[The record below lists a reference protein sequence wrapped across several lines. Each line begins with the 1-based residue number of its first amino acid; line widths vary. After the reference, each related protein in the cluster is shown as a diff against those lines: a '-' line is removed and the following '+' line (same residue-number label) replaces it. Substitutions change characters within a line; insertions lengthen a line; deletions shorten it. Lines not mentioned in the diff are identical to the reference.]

1 MNNSIYPCLIIK
13 GKTAEAAEFYLKT
26 FGQGKT
32 VNASSLV
39 VQIELSGQRF
49 MILNDGPSTKPNSSI
64 SFMVLSKD
72 LNEVEQYWNTLTEG
86 GQIFM
91 PLDSYDWSEKYGWV
105 QDKYG
110 VSWQIMKIN
119 EDEKAQKFNPT
130 FMFTGA
136 QAGQTKEAIEFYT
149 SLFPNS
155 KVEGILEY
163 AESDNEKPGLVKHA
177 QFMINDYVM
186 MAMDSSMD
194 HGVQFNDAISF
205 VVECETQNQ
214 IDNYWAKLTASGG
227 QEVACGWL
235 TDKFGVS
242 WQIIPKGL
250 LKLVTNPERSERVMN
265 AVMQMKKLIIA
276 DLEKA

>member
-13 GKTAEAAEFYLKT
+13 GKTAEAAEFYLRT

-39 VQIELSGQRF
+39 VQIELSGQKF

-72 LNEVEQYWNTLTEG
+72 EKEVEQYWNTLTEE

-110 VSWQIMKIN
+110 VSWQIMKTN
-119 EDEKAQKFNPT
+119 EEVDQKFNPT
-130 FMFTGA
+130 FMFTGP

-155 KVEGILEY
+155 NVEGILEY
-163 AESDNEKPGLVKHA
+163 AERDNEKPGLVKHA
-177 QFMINDYVM
+177 QFTINDYVM

-205 VVECETQNQ
+205 VVECETQND
-214 IDNYWAKLTASGG
+214 IDNYWSKLTSSGG

-242 WQIIPKGL
+242 WQIIPTGL
-250 LKLVTNPERSERVMN
+250 LKLVTNPQRSERVMN